1 MPSLS
6 EINQAICSAF
16 PSESALHQ
24 AVFFAIDKNLYEVA
38 GQKALPYMVMDLITW
53 SESCGTT
60 EELLQGLLK
69 QNPGNPK
76 LQKVC
81 GQSAP
86 SATIAPTTREQEPA
100 MDNNAQKISRVHLEG
115 FQEHI
120 EVALS
125 CTEAQA
131 TAFLDRLIEH
141 DTTYLALANLDRDT
155 IADAARTA
163 VPGIKPIRIGGVVQ
177 LLKLFRADLRVS
189 QNSKLLDIAYNPL
202 TAQWERIPGDTC
214 QSDGSL
220 FRSVEFPKPIVGWDD
235 GKLYP
240 SDAEFDANGNPLT
253 ASGIRDYLMKVRQS
267 DLHPWISEAA
277 RNFPNLTL
285 VDLVRYLRKSNLCKN
300 SIEVY
305 NFLTSPQT
313 TLAASQVAVE
323 KIFQDSLRVVVSPS
337 SSSEQSTVG
346 ASVTLPMLRKAFA
359 ETYPHI
365 ADARRMAADAGLPV
379 ARIDFNGSSEGVW
392 GEVLEEAK
400 RHQKI
405 FRLVQL
411 AQEAYPSNPIFRN
424 YQ

>member
-24 AVFFAIDKNLYEVA
+24 AVFFAINKNLYEVA
-38 GQKALPYMVMDLITW
+38 GQKALPYMVFDLVKW
-53 SESCGTT
+53 AECCGETDR
-60 EELLQGLLK
+60 LLQGLLN
-69 QNPGNPK
+69 QNPGNLK

-81 GQSAP
+81 GQSP
-86 SATIAPTTREQEPA
+86 SPTTTAPTIREQEPA
-100 MDNNAQKISRVHLEG
+100 MDNNTQKISRVHLKG

-120 EVALS
+120 EVALN
-125 CTEAQA
+125 CTEEQA
-131 TAFLDRLIEH
+131 TAFLDELVEH

-163 VPGIKPIRIGGVVQ
+163 VPGIKSTRIGGVVQ

-189 QNSKLLDIAYNPL
+189 QKSRLLDIAYNPL
-202 TAQWERIPGDTC
+202 TAQWERISGDTC
-214 QSDGSL
+214 QRDNSL

-235 GKLYP
+235 GKLYS

-285 VDLVRYLRKSNLCKN
+285 VDLVRYLRKSSCKT

-323 KIFQDSLRVVVSPS
+323 KIFQDSLRTTVSPS

-346 ASVTLPMLRKAFA
+346 ASVMLPMLRKALA

-365 ADARRMAADAGLPV
+365 ADARRVAADAGLPV

-424 YQ
+424 YR

>member
-24 AVFFAIDKNLYEVA
+24 AVFFAINKNLYEVA

-53 SESCGTT
+53 SESRGTT

-69 QNPGNPK
+69 QNPGNLK

-81 GQSAP
+81 GQSAT
-86 SATIAPTTREQEPA
+86 SATTAPTIQQEPA

-120 EVALS
+120 ATALG
-125 CTEAQA
+125 CAEAQA
-131 TAFLDRLIEH
+131 TVFLEELIEH
-141 DTTYLALANLDRDT
+141 DTTYLALANVDRDT
-155 IADAARTA
+155 IADAARAA
-163 VPGIKPIRIGGVVQ
+163 VPGIKSTRIGGVVQ

-189 QNSKLLDIAYNPL
+189 QKSKLLDIAYNPL

-214 QSDGSL
+214 QRDGSL

-235 GKLYP
+235 GKLYS

-253 ASGIRDYLMKVRQS
+253 ASGIRDYLMKIRQS

-285 VDLVRYLRKSNLCKN
+285 VDLVRYLRKSNLCKT

-323 KIFQDSLRVVVSPS
+323 KIFQDSLRVAASPS

-346 ASVTLPMLRKAFA
+346 APVTLRMLRKALA
-359 ETYPHI
+359 ETYPHV

-411 AQEAYPSNPIFRN
+411 AQEAYPSNPIFGS